1 MKATSTEENNQVIQN
16 SYDAPGTRDT
26 DALPA
31 SMQKGD
37 PQEQDRR
44 VLRTIIFHHV
54 HGFGNDCCRPVRDF
68 SGMAPFL
75 ATPIVGDMDWLY
87 SFVLCRGASLHLGT
101 WSLKSWRAYRQPVLS
116 MSGGPL

>member
-1 MKATSTEENNQVIQN
+1 MKANPTEENNQVIQN
-16 SYDAPGTRDT
+16 HT
-26 DALPA
+26 DALAA

-37 PQEQDRR
+37 PQERDRR
-44 VLRTIIFHHV
+44 VLRTIIFIMSTGLV
-54 HGFGNDCCRPVRDF
+54 VTAAGPVRDF

-116 MSGGPL
+116 MSGVPL